1 MSEAPASLVKALSD
15 RYTIVRELGRG
26 GSATVYLADDLKHD
40 RQVAL
45 KVFREEVAQILV
57 RHLRSVQRR

>member
-1 MSEAPASLVKALSD
+1 MGHLPEQLQQDLAG

-26 GSATVYLADDLKHD
+26 GNAVVYLAHDIKHD

-45 KVFREEVAQILV
+45 KVLQLTRV
-57 RHLRSVQRR
+57 